1 MRVANMNVN
10 LTPPVE
16 PSKIAST
23 AKSSAVST
31 EAAEAEASGG
41 FFAQLHALIFGS
53 KTSSDKLGTD
63 VNAIQ
68 AEGEAEVSTDVALDA
83 DSEAALTAE
92 MDEALFSATD
102 PEAASDESLQVD
114 AVKLDQKVPSLEK
127 GEAVSTKVA
136 PVKQEEQGTNA
147 PIPASLAKWVKKSD
161 AIEGEPISDELQRK
175 TAQAMSEGDKLL
187 GRLHESNQALSKS
200 NGKTLPTQH
209 GQALDPQH
217 PEMLAKAPLPE
228 DALPLESQSS
238 IPNSVMAKP
247 TNEKLE
253 QVNTSSTQ
261 AKDETSEDDL
271 MASALIGSALAGGL
285 TGASLAAATTVQAE
299 PVEGAMP
306 EGMPVVPTLAQTA
319 TLASPSTEVS
329 EALVAQSKAVKA
341 TPLTQATLNPASI
354 MADEGLAPQTVAA
367 ESSKVAIPWGTP
379 IPTDN
384 ELATLNP
391 ELKTMLEEGGKAKAP
406 VPNMLAQSVS
416 QGVTPAHLVAQ
427 QTATTAMPMNPTA
440 ANPIDMAALA
450 PQAAAANPM
459 LNPTTTVNPELAASS
474 AMLAALGGRALAGS
488 DERRAVGESG
498 QEGLAQQIAA
508 AAGQGTAQ
516 NQALNRAES
525 QMVQTSAAA
534 VPLNK
539 EMAADQLAERV
550 QMMMSKNLK
559 NIDIRLDPP
568 EMGRMHI
575 RMNMQGDGAT
585 VHFTVANQHAREAL
599 EQTMPRLREML
610 AQQGVQ
616 LGDTSVQQQS
626 AGQQQRYTGQ
636 EQSGFGQSARNEM
649 LNSEENLDTD
659 IKLDLNVATKRDGIS
674 YYA

>member
-1 MRVANMNVN
+1 MNVN

-16 PSKIAST
+16 PSKIAPT

-31 EAAEAEASGG
+31 DAAATESSGG

-53 KTSSDKLGTD
+53 KTASDAPATSVTQNEGDTEAP
-63 VNAIQ
+63 VN
-68 AEGEAEVSTDVALDA
+68 T
-83 DSEAALTAE
+83 EAALEADSDAALMAE
-92 MDEALFSATD
+92 MDDALFSASEV
-102 PEAASDESLQVD
+102 EAASEESLPVD
-114 AVKLDQKVPSLEK
+114 VIKSVQKAPSLEK
-127 GEAVSTKVA
+127 GEAISTKVA
-136 PVKQEEQGTNA
+136 SVKQDEQGANA
-147 PIPASLAKWVKKSD
+147 PIPASLAKWVTNAQSID
-161 AIEGEPISDELQRK
+161 DQPVSGELQRK
-175 TAQAMSEGDKLL
+175 TAQAMSEGDELL
-187 GRLHESNQALSKS
+187 GRLQEANQALIKT
-200 NGKTLPTQH
+200 NGKTLPAQH
-209 GQALDPQH
+209 GRAWDSQH
-217 PEMLAKAPLPE
+217 PDGIRNATPPEAVLPIESATAISNRALSTSADLDAAVSDSAATE
-228 DALPLESQSS
+228 DEIAQ
-238 IPNSVMAKP
+238 
-247 TNEKLE
+247 
-253 QVNTSSTQ
+253 
-261 AKDETSEDDL
+261 DEW
-271 MASALIGSALAGGL
+271 MASALMGGALAGGL
-285 TGASLAAATTVQAE
+285 SGASLAAANTVHAE
-299 PVEGAMP
+299 PVEGAIL
-306 EGMPVVPTLAQTA
+306 EGMPQTLANTVV
-319 TLASPSTEVS
+319 LASPSSEVS
-329 EALVAQSKAVKA
+329 EALVDPSKALKA
-341 TPLTQATLNPASI
+341 TPLTQSALNPASI
-354 MADEGLAPQTVAA
+354 MADEELNLPISATETG
-367 ESSKVAIPWGTP
+367 KVAIPWGTP
-379 IPTDN
+379 MPTDN
-384 ELATLNP
+384 ELAALAP
-391 ELKTMLEEGGKAKAP
+391 ELKAMLEEGGKAKAP
-406 VPNMLAQSVS
+406 VPNALAQSVA
-416 QGVTPAHLVAQ
+416 QGLTPAHLAAQ
-427 QTATTAMPMNPTA
+427 QTGTAALPMNPTA
-440 ANPIDMAALA
+440 ATPIDMAALA
-450 PQAAAANPM
+450 PQTVAANPM
-459 LNPTTTVNPELAASS
+459 LNPAATVNPELAASS

-488 DERRAVGESG
+488 DERRAVSESG

-525 QMVQTSAAA
+525 QLVQTNATP

-568 EMGRMHI
+568 ELGRMHI

-636 EQSGFGQSARNEM
+636 EQSGFGQSARNER

>member
-1 MRVANMNVN
+1 MNVN

-16 PSKIAST
+16 PSKIAPT

-31 EAAEAEASGG
+31 DAAATESSGG

-53 KTSSDKLGTD
+53 KTASDAPATSVTQNEGDTEAP
-63 VNAIQ
+63 VN
-68 AEGEAEVSTDVALDA
+68 T
-83 DSEAALTAE
+83 EAALEADSDAALMVE
-92 MDEALFSATD
+92 MDDALFSASEV
-102 PEAASDESLQVD
+102 EAASEEGLPVD
-114 AVKLDQKVPSLEK
+114 VIKSAQKAPSLEK
-127 GEAVSTKVA
+127 GEAISAKA
-136 PVKQEEQGTNA
+136 ALVKQDEQGANA
-147 PIPASLAKWVKKSD
+147 PIPASLAKWVTNADESVS
-161 AIEGEPISDELQRK
+161 GELQRK
-175 TAQAMSEGDKLL
+175 TAQAMSEGDELL
-187 GRLHESNQALSKS
+187 GRLQEANQALIKT
-200 NGKTLPTQH
+200 NGKILPAQH
-209 GQALDPQH
+209 GPQH
-217 PEMLAKAPLPE
+217 PDRIRNATPPEAVLPIESATAISNRALSTSADLDAAVSDSAATE
-228 DALPLESQSS
+228 DEIAQ
-238 IPNSVMAKP
+238 
-247 TNEKLE
+247 
-253 QVNTSSTQ
+253 
-261 AKDETSEDDL
+261 DEW
-271 MASALIGSALAGGL
+271 MASALMGGALAGGL
-285 TGASLAAATTVQAE
+285 SGASLAAANTVHAE
-299 PVEGAMP
+299 PVEGAML
-306 EGMPVVPTLAQTA
+306 EGMPLTQTLANTA
-319 TLASPSTEVS
+319 ALASPSSEVS
-329 EALVAQSKAVKA
+329 EALTASSQALKA
-341 TPLTQATLNPASI
+341 TPLTQSALNPASI
-354 MADEGLAPQTVAA
+354 MADEGLNQSISAT
-367 ESSKVAIPWGTP
+367 ETGKVAIPWGTP
-379 IPTDN
+379 MPTDN
-384 ELATLNP
+384 ELAALTP
-391 ELKTMLEEGGKAKAP
+391 ELKAMLEEGGKAKAP
-406 VPNMLAQSVS
+406 VPNALAQSVA
-416 QGVTPAHLVAQ
+416 QGLTPAHLAAQ
-427 QTATTAMPMNPTA
+427 QTGTAALPMNPTA
-440 ANPIDMAALA
+440 ATPIDIAALA
-450 PQAAAANPM
+450 PQTVAANPM
-459 LNPTTTVNPELAASS
+459 LNPAATVNPELAASS

-488 DERRAVGESG
+488 DERRAVSESG

-525 QMVQTSAAA
+525 QLVQTNATP

-568 EMGRMHI
+568 ELGRMHI

-636 EQSGFGQSARNEM
+636 EQSGFGQSARNER

>member
-1 MRVANMNVN
+1 MNVN

-16 PSKIAST
+16 PSKIAPT

-31 EAAEAEASGG
+31 DAAATESSGG

-53 KTSSDKLGTD
+53 KTASDVPATSVTQTEGDTEAP
-63 VNAIQ
+63 VN
-68 AEGEAEVSTDVALDA
+68 T
-83 DSEAALTAE
+83 EAALEADSDAALMAE
-92 MDEALFSATD
+92 MDDALFSASEV
-102 PEAASDESLQVD
+102 EAASEEGLPVD
-114 AVKLDQKVPSLEK
+114 VIKSAQKAPSLEK
-127 GEAVSTKVA
+127 GEAISAKVA
-136 PVKQEEQGTNA
+136 PVKQDEQGANA
-147 PIPASLAKWVKKSD
+147 PIPASLAKWVTNAESID
-161 AIEGEPISDELQRK
+161 DHPVSGELQRK
-175 TAQAMSEGDKLL
+175 TAQAMSEGDELL
-187 GRLHESNQALSKS
+187 GRLQEANQALIKT
-200 NGKTLPTQH
+200 NGKTLPAQH
-209 GQALDPQH
+209 GQALDSQH
-217 PEMLAKAPLPE
+217 PEGIRNAPPEAVLPIESATAISNRALSTSADLDAAVSDSAATE
-228 DALPLESQSS
+228 DEIAQ
-238 IPNSVMAKP
+238 
-247 TNEKLE
+247 
-253 QVNTSSTQ
+253 
-261 AKDETSEDDL
+261 DEW
-271 MASALIGSALAGGL
+271 MASALMGGALAGGL
-285 TGASLAAATTVQAE
+285 SGASLAAANTVHAE
-299 PVEGAMP
+299 PVEGAML
-306 EGMPVVPTLAQTA
+306 EEMPQTLANNA
-319 TLASPSTEVS
+319 ALASPSSEVS
-329 EALVAQSKAVKA
+329 EALAAPSQALKA
-341 TPLTQATLNPASI
+341 TPLTQSALNPASI
-354 MADEGLAPQTVAA
+354 MVDKGFNLPTSATETG
-367 ESSKVAIPWGTP
+367 KVAIPWGTP

-384 ELATLNP
+384 ELAALTP
-391 ELKTMLEEGGKAKAP
+391 ELKAMLEEGGKAKAP
-406 VPNMLAQSVS
+406 VPNALAQSVA
-416 QGVTPAHLVAQ
+416 QGLTPAHLAAQ
-427 QTATTAMPMNPTA
+427 QTGTAALPMNPTA
-440 ANPIDMAALA
+440 ATPIDMAALA
-450 PQAAAANPM
+450 PQAVATNPM
-459 LNPTTTVNPELAASS
+459 LNPAATVNPELAASS

-488 DERRAVGESG
+488 DERRAVSESG

-525 QMVQTSAAA
+525 QLVQTNATP

-568 EMGRMHI
+568 ELGRMHI

-636 EQSGFGQSARNEM
+636 EQSGFGQSSRNER

>member
-1 MRVANMNVN
+1 MNVN
-10 LTPPVE
+10 LTPPIE

-31 EAAEAEASGG
+31 DAATTESSGG

-53 KTSSDKLGTD
+53 KTVSDAPATSVTQTD
-63 VNAIQ
+63 GDAEAPVNT
-68 AEGEAEVSTDVALDA
+68 EAALDA
-83 DSEAALTAE
+83 DNEAVLATE
-92 MDEALFSATD
+92 MDDALFGTNEV
-102 PEAASDESLQVD
+102 EAASEESLPVD
-114 AVKLDQKVPSLEK
+114 VIKSAQKVTSLEN
-127 GEAVSTKVA
+127 GEAISAKAA
-136 PVKQEEQGTNA
+136 PVKQDEQGSNV
-147 PIPASLAKWVKKSD
+147 PIPASLAKWVTNADESVS
-161 AIEGEPISDELQRK
+161 GELQRK
-175 TAQAMSEGDKLL
+175 TAQAISEGDELL
-187 GRLHESNQALSKS
+187 GRLQEANQALIKT
-200 NGKTLPTQH
+200 NGKTLPEQYGQGLDSQHPDRLLNATQYEEVLPI
-209 GQALDPQH
+209 QSATADLDAAALDS
-217 PEMLAKAPLPE
+217 AATE
-228 DALPLESQSS
+228 DKTAQ
-238 IPNSVMAKP
+238 
-247 TNEKLE
+247 
-253 QVNTSSTQ
+253 
-261 AKDETSEDDL
+261 DEW
-271 MASALIGSALAGGL
+271 MASALIGGALAGGL
-285 TGASLAAATTVQAE
+285 SGAALASANTVHAE
-299 PVEGAMP
+299 PVEGAML
-306 EGMPVVPTLAQTA
+306 EGMPQTLANNA
-319 TLASPSTEVS
+319 ALASPSSEVS
-329 EALVAQSKAVKA
+329 EALAAPNQALKA
-341 TPLTQATLNPASI
+341 TPLTQSALNPASI
-354 MADEGLAPQTVAA
+354 MADEGLNLKTSAT
-367 ESSKVAIPWGTP
+367 ETGKVAIPWDTP

-384 ELATLNP
+384 ELATLTP
-391 ELKTMLEEGGKAKAP
+391 ELKAMLEEGGKAKAP
-406 VPNMLAQSVS
+406 VPNALAQSVA
-416 QGVTPAHLVAQ
+416 QGLTPAHLTAQ
-427 QTATTAMPMNPTA
+427 QTGTAALPMNPTA
-440 ANPIDMAALA
+440 AMPIDMAALA
-450 PQAAAANPM
+450 PQTVAANPM
-459 LNPTTTVNPELAASS
+459 LNPSTTVNPELAASS

-488 DERRAVGESG
+488 DERRAVSESG

-525 QMVQTSAAA
+525 QLVQTNATP

-568 EMGRMHI
+568 ELGRMHI

-636 EQSGFGQSARNEM
+636 EQSGFGQSARNER

>member
-1 MRVANMNVN
+1 MNVN

-16 PSKIAST
+16 PSKIAPT

-31 EAAEAEASGG
+31 DAAATESSGG

-53 KTSSDKLGTD
+53 KTASDAPATSVTQTEGDTEAP
-63 VNAIQ
+63 VN
-68 AEGEAEVSTDVALDA
+68 T
-83 DSEAALTAE
+83 EAALEADSDAALMAE
-92 MDEALFSATD
+92 MDDALFSASEV
-102 PEAASDESLQVD
+102 EAASEEGLPVD
-114 AVKLDQKVPSLEK
+114 VIKSAQKAPSLEK
-127 GEAVSTKVA
+127 GEAISTKVA
-136 PVKQEEQGTNA
+136 PVKQDEQGANA
-147 PIPASLAKWVKKSD
+147 PIPASLAKWVTNADESVS
-161 AIEGEPISDELQRK
+161 GELQRK
-175 TAQAMSEGDKLL
+175 TAQAMSEGDELL
-187 GRLHESNQALSKS
+187 GRLQEANQALIKT
-200 NGKTLPTQH
+200 NGKTLPAQH
-209 GQALDPQH
+209 GQALDSQH
-217 PEMLAKAPLPE
+217 PDGIRNAPPPEAVLPIESATAISNRALSTSADLDAAVSDSAATE
-228 DALPLESQSS
+228 DEIAQ
-238 IPNSVMAKP
+238 
-247 TNEKLE
+247 
-253 QVNTSSTQ
+253 
-261 AKDETSEDDL
+261 DEW
-271 MASALIGSALAGGL
+271 MASALMGGALAGGL
-285 TGASLAAATTVQAE
+285 SGASLAAANTVHAE
-299 PVEGAMP
+299 PVEGAML
-306 EGMPVVPTLAQTA
+306 EGMPLTQTLANTA
-319 TLASPSTEVS
+319 ALASPSSEVS
-329 EALVAQSKAVKA
+329 EALTASSQALKA
-341 TPLTQATLNPASI
+341 TPLTQSALNPVSI
-354 MADEGLAPQTVAA
+354 MADEGLNQSISAT
-367 ESSKVAIPWGTP
+367 ETGKVAIPWGTP
-379 IPTDN
+379 MPTDN
-384 ELATLNP
+384 ELAALTP
-391 ELKTMLEEGGKAKAP
+391 ELKAMLEEGGKAKAP
-406 VPNMLAQSVS
+406 VPNALAQSVA
-416 QGVTPAHLVAQ
+416 QGLTPAHLAAQ
-427 QTATTAMPMNPTA
+427 QTGTAALPMNPTA
-440 ANPIDMAALA
+440 ATPIDIAALA
-450 PQAAAANPM
+450 PQTVAANPM
-459 LNPTTTVNPELAASS
+459 LNPAATVNPELAASS

-488 DERRAVGESG
+488 DERRAVSESG

-525 QMVQTSAAA
+525 QLVQTNATP

-568 EMGRMHI
+568 ELGRMHI

-636 EQSGFGQSARNEM
+636 EQSGFGQSARNER

>member
-1 MRVANMNVN
+1 MNVN

-16 PSKIAST
+16 PSKIAPT

-31 EAAEAEASGG
+31 DAAATESSGG

-53 KTSSDKLGTD
+53 KTASDAPATSVTQNEGDTEAP
-63 VNAIQ
+63 VN
-68 AEGEAEVSTDVALDA
+68 T
-83 DSEAALTAE
+83 EAALEADSDAALMAE
-92 MDEALFSATD
+92 MDDALFSASEV
-102 PEAASDESLQVD
+102 EAASEEGLPVD
-114 AVKLDQKVPSLEK
+114 VIKSAQKAPSLEK
-127 GEAVSTKVA
+127 GEAISAKAA
-136 PVKQEEQGTNA
+136 PVKQDEQGANA
-147 PIPASLAKWVKKSD
+147 PIPASLAKWVTNADESVS
-161 AIEGEPISDELQRK
+161 GELQRK
-175 TAQAMSEGDKLL
+175 TAQAMSEGDELL
-187 GRLHESNQALSKS
+187 GRLQEANQALIKT
-200 NGKTLPTQH
+200 NGKILPAQH
-209 GQALDPQH
+209 GQALDSQH
-217 PEMLAKAPLPE
+217 PDRIRNATPPEILPIESATAISNRALSTSADLDAAVSDSAATE
-228 DALPLESQSS
+228 DEIAQ
-238 IPNSVMAKP
+238 
-247 TNEKLE
+247 
-253 QVNTSSTQ
+253 
-261 AKDETSEDDL
+261 DEW
-271 MASALIGSALAGGL
+271 MASALMGGALAGGL
-285 TGASLAAATTVQAE
+285 SGASLAAANTVHAE
-299 PVEGAMP
+299 PVEGAML
-306 EGMPVVPTLAQTA
+306 EGMPLTQTFA
-319 TLASPSTEVS
+319 NTAALASPSAEVS
-329 EALVAQSKAVKA
+329 EALAASSQALKA
-341 TPLTQATLNPASI
+341 TPLTQSALNPASI
-354 MADEGLAPQTVAA
+354 MADEGLNLPISAT
-367 ESSKVAIPWGTP
+367 ETGKVAIPWGTP
-379 IPTDN
+379 MPTDN
-384 ELATLNP
+384 ELAALTP
-391 ELKTMLEEGGKAKAP
+391 ELKAMLEEGGKAKAP
-406 VPNMLAQSVS
+406 VPNALAQSVA
-416 QGVTPAHLVAQ
+416 QGLTPAHLAAQ
-427 QTATTAMPMNPTA
+427 QTGIAALPMNPTA
-440 ANPIDMAALA
+440 ATPIDMAALA
-450 PQAAAANPM
+450 PQTVAANPM
-459 LNPTTTVNPELAASS
+459 LNPAATVNPELAASS

-488 DERRAVGESG
+488 DERRAVSESG

-525 QMVQTSAAA
+525 QLVQTNATP

-568 EMGRMHI
+568 ELGRMHI

-636 EQSGFGQSARNEM
+636 EQSGFGQSARNER

>member
-1 MRVANMNVN
+1 MNVN
-10 LTPPVE
+10 LTPPIE

-31 EAAEAEASGG
+31 DAATTESSGG

-53 KTSSDKLGTD
+53 KTASDTAVASATQTD
-63 VNAIQ
+63 GDAEAQVNSNA
-68 AEGEAEVSTDVALDA
+68 ALDA
-83 DSEAALTAE
+83 DNEAVLATE
-92 MDEALFSATD
+92 MDDALFGTNEV
-102 PEAASDESLQVD
+102 EAASDESPSVD
-114 AVKLDQKVPSLEK
+114 TIKSAQKAPSLKK
-127 GEAVSTKVA
+127 GEAISAKAA
-136 PVKQEEQGTNA
+136 PVKQDEQGSNA
-147 PIPASLAKWVKKSD
+147 PIPASLAKWVTNADESVS
-161 AIEGEPISDELQRK
+161 GELQRK
-175 TAQAMSEGDKLL
+175 TAQAISEGDELL
-187 GRLHESNQALSKS
+187 GRLQEANQALIKT
-200 NGKTLPTQH
+200 NGKTLPEQYGQGLDSQHPDRLLNATQYEEVLPI
-209 GQALDPQH
+209 QSATADLDAAALDS
-217 PEMLAKAPLPE
+217 AATE
-228 DALPLESQSS
+228 D
-238 IPNSVMAKP
+238 K
-247 TNEKLE
+247 T
-253 QVNTSSTQ
+253 TQ
-261 AKDETSEDDL
+261 DEW
-271 MASALIGSALAGGL
+271 MASALIGGALAGGL
-285 TGASLAAATTVQAE
+285 SGAALASANTVHAE
-299 PVEGAMP
+299 PVEGAML
-306 EGMPVVPTLAQTA
+306 EEMPQTLANNA
-319 TLASPSTEVS
+319 ALASPSSEVS
-329 EALVAQSKAVKA
+329 EALAAPSQALKA
-341 TPLTQATLNPASI
+341 TPLTQSALNPASI
-354 MADEGLAPQTVAA
+354 MVDEGFNLPTSAT
-367 ESSKVAIPWGTP
+367 ETGKVAIPWGTP

-384 ELATLNP
+384 ELAALTP
-391 ELKTMLEEGGKAKAP
+391 ELKAMLEEGGKAKAP
-406 VPNMLAQSVS
+406 VPNALAQSVA
-416 QGVTPAHLVAQ
+416 QGLTPAHLAAQ
-427 QTATTAMPMNPTA
+427 QTGTAALPMNPTA
-440 ANPIDMAALA
+440 ATPIDMAALA
-450 PQAAAANPM
+450 PQTVAANPM
-459 LNPTTTVNPELAASS
+459 LNPAATVNPELAASS

-488 DERRAVGESG
+488 DERRAVSESG

-525 QMVQTSAAA
+525 QLVQTNATP

-568 EMGRMHI
+568 ELGRMHI

-636 EQSGFGQSARNEM
+636 EQSGFGQSARNER

>member
-1 MRVANMNVN
+1 MNVN

-16 PSKIAST
+16 PSKIAPT

-31 EAAEAEASGG
+31 DAAATESSGG

-53 KTSSDKLGTD
+53 KTASDAPATSVTQNEGDTEAP
-63 VNAIQ
+63 VN
-68 AEGEAEVSTDVALDA
+68 T
-83 DSEAALTAE
+83 EAALEADSDAALMAE
-92 MDEALFSATD
+92 MDDALFSASEV
-102 PEAASDESLQVD
+102 EAASEEGLPVD
-114 AVKLDQKVPSLEK
+114 VIKSAQKAPSLEK
-127 GEAVSTKVA
+127 GEAISAKAA
-136 PVKQEEQGTNA
+136 PVKLDEQGANA
-147 PIPASLAKWVKKSD
+147 PIPASLAKWVTNADESVS
-161 AIEGEPISDELQRK
+161 GELQRK
-175 TAQAMSEGDKLL
+175 TAQAMSEGDELL
-187 GRLHESNQALSKS
+187 GRLQEANQTLIKT
-200 NGKTLPTQH
+200 NGKTLPAQH
-209 GQALDPQH
+209 GQALDSQH
-217 PEMLAKAPLPE
+217 PDRLLNATQYEEVLPIQSATADLDAAALDSAATE
-228 DALPLESQSS
+228 DKTAQ
-238 IPNSVMAKP
+238 
-247 TNEKLE
+247 
-253 QVNTSSTQ
+253 
-261 AKDETSEDDL
+261 DEW
-271 MASALIGSALAGGL
+271 MASALIGGALAGGL
-285 TGASLAAATTVQAE
+285 SGAALASANTVHAE
-299 PVEGAMP
+299 PVEGAML
-306 EGMPVVPTLAQTA
+306 EGMPQTLANNA
-319 TLASPSTEVS
+319 ALASPSSEVS
-329 EALVAQSKAVKA
+329 EALIAQSQAPKA
-341 TPLTQATLNPASI
+341 TPLTQSVLNPASI
-354 MADEGLAPQTVAA
+354 MADEGLNLPTSAT
-367 ESSKVAIPWGTP
+367 ETGKVAIPWGTP

-384 ELATLNP
+384 ELAALTP
-391 ELKTMLEEGGKAKAP
+391 ELKAMLEEGSKAKAP
-406 VPNMLAQSVS
+406 VPNALAQSVA
-416 QGVTPAHLVAQ
+416 QGLTPAHLTAQ
-427 QTATTAMPMNPTA
+427 QTGTAALPMNPTA
-440 ANPIDMAALA
+440 ATPIDIAALA
-450 PQAAAANPM
+450 PQTVAANPM
-459 LNPTTTVNPELAASS
+459 LNPAATVNPELAASS

-488 DERRAVGESG
+488 DERRAVSESG

-525 QMVQTSAAA
+525 QLVQTNATP

-568 EMGRMHI
+568 ELGRMHI

-636 EQSGFGQSARNEM
+636 EQSGFGQSARNER

>member
-1 MRVANMNVN
+1 MNVN

-16 PSKIAST
+16 PSKIAPT

-31 EAAEAEASGG
+31 DAAATESSGG

-53 KTSSDKLGTD
+53 KTASDAPATSVTQNEGDTEAP
-63 VNAIQ
+63 VN
-68 AEGEAEVSTDVALDA
+68 T
-83 DSEAALTAE
+83 EAALEADSDAALMAE
-92 MDEALFSATD
+92 MDDALFSASEV
-102 PEAASDESLQVD
+102 EAASEESLPVD
-114 AVKLDQKVPSLEK
+114 VIKSVQKAPSLEK
-127 GEAVSTKVA
+127 GEAISTKVA
-136 PVKQEEQGTNA
+136 SVKQDEQGANA
-147 PIPASLAKWVKKSD
+147 PIPASLAKWVTNAQSID
-161 AIEGEPISDELQRK
+161 DQPVSGELQRK
-175 TAQAMSEGDKLL
+175 TAQAMSEGDELL
-187 GRLHESNQALSKS
+187 GRLQEANQALIKT
-200 NGKTLPTQH
+200 NGKTLPAQH
-209 GQALDPQH
+209 GRAWDSQH
-217 PEMLAKAPLPE
+217 PDGIRNATPPEAVLPIESATAISNRALSTSADLDAAVSDSAATE
-228 DALPLESQSS
+228 DEIAQ
-238 IPNSVMAKP
+238 
-247 TNEKLE
+247 
-253 QVNTSSTQ
+253 
-261 AKDETSEDDL
+261 DEW
-271 MASALIGSALAGGL
+271 MASALMGGALAGGL
-285 TGASLAAATTVQAE
+285 SGASLAAANTVHAE
-299 PVEGAMP
+299 PVEGAIL
-306 EGMPVVPTLAQTA
+306 EGMPQTLANTVA
-319 TLASPSTEVS
+319 LASPSSEVS
-329 EALVAQSKAVKA
+329 EALVDPSKALKA
-341 TPLTQATLNPASI
+341 TPLTQSALNPASI
-354 MADEGLAPQTVAA
+354 MADEELNLPISATETG
-367 ESSKVAIPWGTP
+367 KVAIPWGTP
-379 IPTDN
+379 MPTDN
-384 ELATLNP
+384 ELAALAP
-391 ELKTMLEEGGKAKAP
+391 ELKAMLEEGGKAKAP
-406 VPNMLAQSVS
+406 VPNALAQSVA
-416 QGVTPAHLVAQ
+416 QGLTPAHLAAQ
-427 QTATTAMPMNPTA
+427 QTGTAALPMNPTA
-440 ANPIDMAALA
+440 ATPIDMAALA
-450 PQAAAANPM
+450 PQTVAANPM
-459 LNPTTTVNPELAASS
+459 LNPAATVNPELAASS

-488 DERRAVGESG
+488 DERRAVSESG

-525 QMVQTSAAA
+525 QLVQTNATP

-568 EMGRMHI
+568 ELGRMHI

-636 EQSGFGQSARNEM
+636 EQSGFGQSARNER

>member
-1 MRVANMNVN
+1 MNVN

-16 PSKIAST
+16 PSKIAPT

-31 EAAEAEASGG
+31 DAAATESSGG

-53 KTSSDKLGTD
+53 KTASDAPATSVTQNEGDTEAP
-63 VNAIQ
+63 VN
-68 AEGEAEVSTDVALDA
+68 T
-83 DSEAALTAE
+83 EAALEADSDAALMAE
-92 MDEALFSATD
+92 MDDALFSASEV
-102 PEAASDESLQVD
+102 EAASEEGLPVD
-114 AVKLDQKVPSLEK
+114 IIKSAQKAPSLEK
-127 GEAVSTKVA
+127 GEAISAKA
-136 PVKQEEQGTNA
+136 ALVKQDVQGANA
-147 PIPASLAKWVKKSD
+147 PIPASLAKWVTNADESVS
-161 AIEGEPISDELQRK
+161 GELQRK
-175 TAQAMSEGDKLL
+175 TAQAMSEGDELL
-187 GRLHESNQALSKS
+187 GRLQEANQALIKT
-200 NGKTLPTQH
+200 NGKILPAQH
-209 GQALDPQH
+209 GPQH
-217 PEMLAKAPLPE
+217 PDRIRNAPPPEAVLPIESATAISNRAPSTSADLDAAVSDSAATE
-228 DALPLESQSS
+228 DEIAQ
-238 IPNSVMAKP
+238 
-247 TNEKLE
+247 
-253 QVNTSSTQ
+253 
-261 AKDETSEDDL
+261 DEW
-271 MASALIGSALAGGL
+271 MASALMGGALAGGL
-285 TGASLAAATTVQAE
+285 SGASLAAANTVHAE
-299 PVEGAMP
+299 PVEGAML
-306 EGMPVVPTLAQTA
+306 EGMPQTLANTA
-319 TLASPSTEVS
+319 VLASPSSEVS
-329 EALVAQSKAVKA
+329 EALAAPSQALKA
-341 TPLTQATLNPASI
+341 TPLTQSALNPASI
-354 MADEGLAPQTVAA
+354 MADEGLNQSISAT
-367 ESSKVAIPWGTP
+367 ETGKVVIPWGTP
-379 IPTDN
+379 MPTDN
-384 ELATLNP
+384 ELAALTP
-391 ELKTMLEEGGKAKAP
+391 ELKAMLEEGGKAKAP
-406 VPNMLAQSVS
+406 VPNALAQSVA
-416 QGVTPAHLVAQ
+416 QGLTPAHLAAQ
-427 QTATTAMPMNPTA
+427 QTGTAALPMNPTA
-440 ANPIDMAALA
+440 ATPIDIAALA
-450 PQAAAANPM
+450 PQTVAANPM
-459 LNPTTTVNPELAASS
+459 LNPAATVNPELAASS

-488 DERRAVGESG
+488 DERRAVSESG

-525 QMVQTSAAA
+525 QLVQTNATP

-568 EMGRMHI
+568 ELGRMHI

-636 EQSGFGQSARNEM
+636 EQSGFGQSARNER

>member
-1 MRVANMNVN
+1 MNVN

-16 PSKIAST
+16 PSKIAPT

-31 EAAEAEASGG
+31 DAAATESSGG

-53 KTSSDKLGTD
+53 KTASDAPATSVTQTEGDTEAP
-63 VNAIQ
+63 VN
-68 AEGEAEVSTDVALDA
+68 T
-83 DSEAALTAE
+83 EAALEADSDAALMAE
-92 MDEALFSATD
+92 MDDALFSASEV
-102 PEAASDESLQVD
+102 EAASEESLPVD
-114 AVKLDQKVPSLEK
+114 TIKSAQKAPSLEK
-127 GEAVSTKVA
+127 GEAISTKVA
-136 PVKQEEQGTNA
+136 PVKQDEQGANA
-147 PIPASLAKWVKKSD
+147 PIPASLAKWVTNAES
-161 AIEGEPISDELQRK
+161 IEDQPVSGELQRK
-175 TAQAMSEGDKLL
+175 TAQAMSEGDELL
-187 GRLHESNQALSKS
+187 GRLQEANQALIKT
-200 NGKTLPTQH
+200 NGKILPAQH
-209 GQALDPQH
+209 GPQH
-217 PEMLAKAPLPE
+217 PDRIRNAPPPEAVLPIESATAISNRALSTSADLDAAVSDSAATE
-228 DALPLESQSS
+228 DEIAQ
-238 IPNSVMAKP
+238 
-247 TNEKLE
+247 
-253 QVNTSSTQ
+253 
-261 AKDETSEDDL
+261 DEW
-271 MASALIGSALAGGL
+271 MASALMGGALAGGL
-285 TGASLAAATTVQAE
+285 SGASLAAANTVHAE
-299 PVEGAMP
+299 PVEGAML
-306 EGMPVVPTLAQTA
+306 EGMPLTQTLANTA
-319 TLASPSTEVS
+319 ALASPSAEVS
-329 EALVAQSKAVKA
+329 EALAASSQALKA
-341 TPLTQATLNPASI
+341 TPLTQSALNPASI
-354 MADEGLAPQTVAA
+354 MADEGLNLPISAT
-367 ESSKVAIPWGTP
+367 ETGKVAIPWGTP
-379 IPTDN
+379 MPTDN
-384 ELATLNP
+384 ELAALTP
-391 ELKTMLEEGGKAKAP
+391 ELKAMLEEGGKAKAP
-406 VPNMLAQSVS
+406 VPNALAQSVA
-416 QGVTPAHLVAQ
+416 QGLTPAHLAAQ
-427 QTATTAMPMNPTA
+427 QTGTAALPMNPTA
-440 ANPIDMAALA
+440 ATPIDIAALA
-450 PQAAAANPM
+450 PQTVAANPM
-459 LNPTTTVNPELAASS
+459 LNPAATVNPELAASS

-488 DERRAVGESG
+488 DERRAVSESG

-525 QMVQTSAAA
+525 QLVQTNATP

-568 EMGRMHI
+568 ELGRMHI

-636 EQSGFGQSARNEM
+636 EQSGFGQSARNER

>member
-16 PSKIAST
+16 PSKIAPT
-23 AKSSAVST
+23 AKSSAAST
-31 EAAEAEASGG
+31 DAAATESSGG

-53 KTSSDKLGTD
+53 KTASDAPATSVTQTEGDTEAP
-63 VNAIQ
+63 VN
-68 AEGEAEVSTDVALDA
+68 T
-83 DSEAALTAE
+83 EAALEADSDAALMAE
-92 MDEALFSATD
+92 MDDALFSASEV
-102 PEAASDESLQVD
+102 EAASEEGLPVD
-114 AVKLDQKVPSLEK
+114 VIKSAQKAPSLEK
-127 GEAVSTKVA
+127 GEAISAKAA
-136 PVKQEEQGTNA
+136 PVKQDEQGANA
-147 PIPASLAKWVKKSD
+147 PIPASLAKWVTNADESVS
-161 AIEGEPISDELQRK
+161 GELQRK
-175 TAQAMSEGDKLL
+175 TAQAMSEGDELL
-187 GRLHESNQALSKS
+187 GRLQEANQALIKT
-200 NGKTLPTQH
+200 NGKILPAQH
-209 GQALDPQH
+209 GPQH
-217 PEMLAKAPLPE
+217 PDRIRNATPPEAVLPIESATAISNRALSTSADLDAAVSDSAATE
-228 DALPLESQSS
+228 DEIAQ
-238 IPNSVMAKP
+238 
-247 TNEKLE
+247 
-253 QVNTSSTQ
+253 
-261 AKDETSEDDL
+261 DEW
-271 MASALIGSALAGGL
+271 MASALMGGALAGGL
-285 TGASLAAATTVQAE
+285 SGASLAAANTVHAE
-299 PVEGAMP
+299 PVEGAML
-306 EGMPVVPTLAQTA
+306 EGMPLTQTFA
-319 TLASPSTEVS
+319 NTAALASPSSEVS
-329 EALVAQSKAVKA
+329 EALAASSQALKA
-341 TPLTQATLNPASI
+341 TPLTQSALNPASI
-354 MADEGLAPQTVAA
+354 MADEGLNQSISAT
-367 ESSKVAIPWGTP
+367 ETGKVVIPWGTP
-379 IPTDN
+379 MPTDN
-384 ELATLNP
+384 ELAALTP
-391 ELKTMLEEGGKAKAP
+391 ELKAMLEEGGKAKAP
-406 VPNMLAQSVS
+406 VPNALAQSVA
-416 QGVTPAHLVAQ
+416 QGLTPAHLAAQ
-427 QTATTAMPMNPTA
+427 QTGTAALPMNPTA
-440 ANPIDMAALA
+440 ATPIDIAALA
-450 PQAAAANPM
+450 PQTVAANPM
-459 LNPTTTVNPELAASS
+459 LNPAATVNPELAASS

-488 DERRAVGESG
+488 DERRAVSESG

-525 QMVQTSAAA
+525 QLVQTNATP

-568 EMGRMHI
+568 ELGRMHI

-636 EQSGFGQSARNEM
+636 EQSGFGQSARNER

>member
-1 MRVANMNVN
+1 MNVN

-16 PSKIAST
+16 PSKIAPT

-31 EAAEAEASGG
+31 DAAATESSGG

-53 KTSSDKLGTD
+53 KTASDAPATGVTQTEGD
-63 VNAIQ
+63 TEAPVN
-68 AEGEAEVSTDVALDA
+68 T
-83 DSEAALTAE
+83 EAALEADSDAALMAE
-92 MDEALFSATD
+92 MDDALFSASEV
-102 PEAASDESLQVD
+102 EAASEEGLPVD
-114 AVKLDQKVPSLEK
+114 VIKSAQKAPSLEK
-127 GEAVSTKVA
+127 GEAISAKAA
-136 PVKQEEQGTNA
+136 PVKQDEQGANA
-147 PIPASLAKWVKKSD
+147 PIPASLAKWVTNADESVS
-161 AIEGEPISDELQRK
+161 GELQRK
-175 TAQAMSEGDKLL
+175 TAQAMSEGDELL
-187 GRLHESNQALSKS
+187 GRLQEANQALIKT
-200 NGKTLPTQH
+200 NGKTLPAQH
-209 GQALDPQH
+209 GQALDSQH
-217 PEMLAKAPLPE
+217 PDGIRNAPPPEAVLPIESATAISNRALSTSADLDAAVSDSAATE
-228 DALPLESQSS
+228 DEIAQ
-238 IPNSVMAKP
+238 
-247 TNEKLE
+247 
-253 QVNTSSTQ
+253 
-261 AKDETSEDDL
+261 DEW
-271 MASALIGSALAGGL
+271 MASALMGGALAGGL
-285 TGASLAAATTVQAE
+285 SGASLAAANTVHAE
-299 PVEGAMP
+299 PVEGAML
-306 EGMPVVPTLAQTA
+306 EGMPLTQTLANTA
-319 TLASPSTEVS
+319 ALASPSSEVS
-329 EALVAQSKAVKA
+329 EALTASSQALKA
-341 TPLTQATLNPASI
+341 TPLTQSALNPASI
-354 MADEGLAPQTVAA
+354 MADEGLNQSISAT
-367 ESSKVAIPWGTP
+367 ETGKVAIPWGTP
-379 IPTDN
+379 MPTDN
-384 ELATLNP
+384 ELAALTP
-391 ELKTMLEEGGKAKAP
+391 ELKAMLEEGGKAKAP
-406 VPNMLAQSVS
+406 VPNALAQSVA
-416 QGVTPAHLVAQ
+416 QGLTPAHLAAQ
-427 QTATTAMPMNPTA
+427 QTGTTALPMNPTA
-440 ANPIDMAALA
+440 ATPIDIAALA
-450 PQAAAANPM
+450 PQTVAANPM
-459 LNPTTTVNPELAASS
+459 LNPAATVNPELTASS

-488 DERRAVGESG
+488 DERRAVSESG

-525 QMVQTSAAA
+525 QLVQTNATP

-568 EMGRMHI
+568 ELGRMHI

-636 EQSGFGQSARNEM
+636 EQSGFGQSARNER

>member
-1 MRVANMNVN
+1 MNVN

-16 PSKIAST
+16 PSKIAPT

-31 EAAEAEASGG
+31 DAAATESSGG

-53 KTSSDKLGTD
+53 KTASDAPATSVTQTEGDTEAP
-63 VNAIQ
+63 VN
-68 AEGEAEVSTDVALDA
+68 T
-83 DSEAALTAE
+83 EAALEADSDAALMAE
-92 MDEALFSATD
+92 MDGALFSASEV
-102 PEAASDESLQVD
+102 EAASEESLSVD
-114 AVKLDQKVPSLEK
+114 AIKSAQKAPSLEK
-127 GEAVSTKVA
+127 GEAISAKA
-136 PVKQEEQGTNA
+136 ALVKQDEQGANA
-147 PIPASLAKWVKKSD
+147 PIPASLAKWVTNADESVS
-161 AIEGEPISDELQRK
+161 GELQRK
-175 TAQAMSEGDKLL
+175 TAQAMSEGDELL
-187 GRLHESNQALSKS
+187 GRLQEANQALIKT
-200 NGKTLPTQH
+200 NGKILPAQH
-209 GQALDPQH
+209 GPQH
-217 PEMLAKAPLPE
+217 PDRIRNATPPEAVLPIESATAISNRALSTSADLDAAVSDSAATE
-228 DALPLESQSS
+228 DEIAQ
-238 IPNSVMAKP
+238 
-247 TNEKLE
+247 
-253 QVNTSSTQ
+253 
-261 AKDETSEDDL
+261 DEW
-271 MASALIGSALAGGL
+271 MASALMGGALAGGL
-285 TGASLAAATTVQAE
+285 SGASLAAANTVHAE
-299 PVEGAMP
+299 PVEGAML
-306 EGMPVVPTLAQTA
+306 EGMPLTQTLANTA
-319 TLASPSTEVS
+319 ALASPSSEVS
-329 EALVAQSKAVKA
+329 EALTASSQALKA
-341 TPLTQATLNPASI
+341 TPLTQSALNPASI
-354 MADEGLAPQTVAA
+354 MADEGLNQSISAT
-367 ESSKVAIPWGTP
+367 ETGKVAIPWGTP
-379 IPTDN
+379 MPTDN
-384 ELATLNP
+384 ELAALTP
-391 ELKTMLEEGGKAKAP
+391 ELKAMLEEGGKAKAP
-406 VPNMLAQSVS
+406 VPNALAQSVA
-416 QGVTPAHLVAQ
+416 QGLTPAHLAAQ
-427 QTATTAMPMNPTA
+427 QTGTAALPMNPTA
-440 ANPIDMAALA
+440 ATPIDIAALA
-450 PQAAAANPM
+450 PQTVAANPM
-459 LNPTTTVNPELAASS
+459 LNPAATVNPELAASS

-488 DERRAVGESG
+488 DERRAVSESG

-525 QMVQTSAAA
+525 QLVQTNATP

-568 EMGRMHI
+568 ELGRMHI

-636 EQSGFGQSARNEM
+636 EQSGFGQSARNER

>member
-1 MRVANMNVN
+1 MNVN

-16 PSKIAST
+16 PSKIAPT

-31 EAAEAEASGG
+31 DAAATESSDG

-53 KTSSDKLGTD
+53 KTASDVPATSVTQTEGDTEAP
-63 VNAIQ
+63 VN
-68 AEGEAEVSTDVALDA
+68 T
-83 DSEAALTAE
+83 EAALEADSDAALMAE
-92 MDEALFSATD
+92 MDDALFSASEV
-102 PEAASDESLQVD
+102 EAASEEGLPVD
-114 AVKLDQKVPSLEK
+114 VIKSAQKAPSLEK
-127 GEAVSTKVA
+127 GEAISAKVA
-136 PVKQEEQGTNA
+136 PVKQDEQGANA
-147 PIPASLAKWVKKSD
+147 PIPASLAKWVTNAESID
-161 AIEGEPISDELQRK
+161 DHPVSGELQRK
-175 TAQAMSEGDKLL
+175 TAQAMSEGDELL
-187 GRLHESNQALSKS
+187 GRLQEANQALIKT
-200 NGKTLPTQH
+200 NGKTLPAQH
-209 GQALDPQH
+209 GQALDSQH
-217 PEMLAKAPLPE
+217 PEGIRNAPPEAVLPIESATAISNRALSTSADLDAAVSDSAATE
-228 DALPLESQSS
+228 DEIAQ
-238 IPNSVMAKP
+238 
-247 TNEKLE
+247 
-253 QVNTSSTQ
+253 
-261 AKDETSEDDL
+261 DEW
-271 MASALIGSALAGGL
+271 MASALMGGALAGGL
-285 TGASLAAATTVQAE
+285 SGASLAAANTVHAE
-299 PVEGAMP
+299 PVEGAML
-306 EGMPVVPTLAQTA
+306 EEMPQTLANNA
-319 TLASPSTEVS
+319 ALASPSSEVS
-329 EALVAQSKAVKA
+329 EALAAPSQALKA
-341 TPLTQATLNPASI
+341 TPLTQSALNPASI
-354 MADEGLAPQTVAA
+354 MVDEGFNLPTSAT
-367 ESSKVAIPWGTP
+367 ETGKVAIPWGTP

-384 ELATLNP
+384 ELAALTP
-391 ELKTMLEEGGKAKAP
+391 ELKAMLEEGGKAKAP
-406 VPNMLAQSVS
+406 VPNALAQSVA
-416 QGVTPAHLVAQ
+416 QGLTPAHLAAQ
-427 QTATTAMPMNPTA
+427 QTGTAALPMNPTA
-440 ANPIDMAALA
+440 ATPIDMAALA
-450 PQAAAANPM
+450 PQAVATNPM
-459 LNPTTTVNPELAASS
+459 LNPAATVNPELAASS

-488 DERRAVGESG
+488 DERRAVSESG

-525 QMVQTSAAA
+525 QLVQTNATP

-568 EMGRMHI
+568 ELGRMHI

-636 EQSGFGQSARNEM
+636 EQSGFGQSSRNER

>member
-1 MRVANMNVN
+1 MNVN

-16 PSKIAST
+16 PSKIAPT

-31 EAAEAEASGG
+31 DAAATESSGG

-53 KTSSDKLGTD
+53 KTASDAPATSVTQTEGDTEAP
-63 VNAIQ
+63 VN
-68 AEGEAEVSTDVALDA
+68 T
-83 DSEAALTAE
+83 EAALEADSDAALMAE
-92 MDEALFSATD
+92 MDDALFSASEV
-102 PEAASDESLQVD
+102 EAASEEGLPVD
-114 AVKLDQKVPSLEK
+114 VIKSAQKAPSLEK
-127 GEAVSTKVA
+127 GEAISAKTA
-136 PVKQEEQGTNA
+136 PVKQDEQGANA
-147 PIPASLAKWVKKSD
+147 PIPASLAKWVTNADESVS
-161 AIEGEPISDELQRK
+161 GELQRK
-175 TAQAMSEGDKLL
+175 TAQAMSEGDELL
-187 GRLHESNQALSKS
+187 GRLQEANQALIKT
-200 NGKTLPTQH
+200 NGKILPAQH
-209 GQALDPQH
+209 GQALDSQH
-217 PEMLAKAPLPE
+217 PDGIRNAPPPEAVLPIESATAISNRALSTSADLDAAVSDSAATE
-228 DALPLESQSS
+228 DEIAQ
-238 IPNSVMAKP
+238 
-247 TNEKLE
+247 
-253 QVNTSSTQ
+253 
-261 AKDETSEDDL
+261 DEW
-271 MASALIGSALAGGL
+271 MASALMGGALAGGL
-285 TGASLAAATTVQAE
+285 SGASLAAANTVHAE
-299 PVEGAMP
+299 PVEGAML
-306 EGMPVVPTLAQTA
+306 EGMPQTLANTVA
-319 TLASPSTEVS
+319 LASPSSEVS
-329 EALVAQSKAVKA
+329 EALVDPSKALKA
-341 TPLTQATLNPASI
+341 TPLTQSALNPASI
-354 MADEGLAPQTVAA
+354 MADEELNLPISATETG
-367 ESSKVAIPWGTP
+367 KVAIPWGTP
-379 IPTDN
+379 MPTDN
-384 ELATLNP
+384 ELAALTP
-391 ELKTMLEEGGKAKAP
+391 ELKAMLEEGGKAKAP
-406 VPNMLAQSVS
+406 VPNALAQSVA
-416 QGVTPAHLVAQ
+416 QGLTPAHLAAQ
-427 QTATTAMPMNPTA
+427 QTGTAALPMNPTA
-440 ANPIDMAALA
+440 ATPIDMAALA
-450 PQAAAANPM
+450 PQTVAANPM
-459 LNPTTTVNPELAASS
+459 LNPAATVNPELAASS

-488 DERRAVGESG
+488 DERRAVSESG

-525 QMVQTSAAA
+525 QLVQTNATP

-568 EMGRMHI
+568 ELGRMHI

-636 EQSGFGQSARNEM
+636 EQSGFGQSARNER

>member
-1 MRVANMNVN
+1 MNVN

-16 PSKIAST
+16 PSKIAPT

-31 EAAEAEASGG
+31 DAAATESSGG

-53 KTSSDKLGTD
+53 KTASDAPATSVTQNEGDTEAP
-63 VNAIQ
+63 VN
-68 AEGEAEVSTDVALDA
+68 T
-83 DSEAALTAE
+83 EAALEADSDAALMVE
-92 MDEALFSATD
+92 MDDALFSASEV
-102 PEAASDESLQVD
+102 EAASEEGLPVD
-114 AVKLDQKVPSLEK
+114 VIKSAQKAPSLEK
-127 GEAVSTKVA
+127 GEAISAKA
-136 PVKQEEQGTNA
+136 ALVKQDEQGANA
-147 PIPASLAKWVKKSD
+147 PIPASLAKWVTNADESVS
-161 AIEGEPISDELQRK
+161 GELQRK
-175 TAQAMSEGDKLL
+175 TAQAMSEGDELL
-187 GRLHESNQALSKS
+187 GRLQEANQALIKT
-200 NGKTLPTQH
+200 NGKILPAQH
-209 GQALDPQH
+209 GPQH
-217 PEMLAKAPLPE
+217 PDRIRNATPPEAVLPIESATAISNRALSTSADLDAAVSDSAATE
-228 DALPLESQSS
+228 DEIAQ
-238 IPNSVMAKP
+238 
-247 TNEKLE
+247 
-253 QVNTSSTQ
+253 
-261 AKDETSEDDL
+261 DEW
-271 MASALIGSALAGGL
+271 MASALMGGALAGGL
-285 TGASLAAATTVQAE
+285 SGASLAAANTVHAE
-299 PVEGAMP
+299 PVEGAML
-306 EGMPVVPTLAQTA
+306 EGMPLTQTLANTA
-319 TLASPSTEVS
+319 ALASPSSEVS
-329 EALVAQSKAVKA
+329 EALTASSQALKA
-341 TPLTQATLNPASI
+341 TPLTQSALNPASI
-354 MADEGLAPQTVAA
+354 MADEGLNQSISAT
-367 ESSKVAIPWGTP
+367 ETGKVAIPWGTP
-379 IPTDN
+379 MPTDN
-384 ELATLNP
+384 ELAALTP
-391 ELKTMLEEGGKAKAP
+391 ELKAMLEEGGKAKAP
-406 VPNMLAQSVS
+406 VPNALAQSVA
-416 QGVTPAHLVAQ
+416 QGLTPAHLAAQ
-427 QTATTAMPMNPTA
+427 QTGTAAMPMNPTA
-440 ANPIDMAALA
+440 ATPIDIAALA
-450 PQAAAANPM
+450 PQTVAANPM
-459 LNPTTTVNPELAASS
+459 LNPAATVNPELAASS

-488 DERRAVGESG
+488 DERRAVSESG

-525 QMVQTSAAA
+525 QLVQTNATP

-568 EMGRMHI
+568 ELGRMHI

-636 EQSGFGQSARNEM
+636 EQSGFGQSARNER

>member
-10 LTPPVE
+10 LTPPIE

-31 EAAEAEASGG
+31 DAATTEPSGG

-53 KTSSDKLGTD
+53 KTASDTAVASATQTD
-63 VNAIQ
+63 GDAEAQVNSNA
-68 AEGEAEVSTDVALDA
+68 ALDA
-83 DSEAALTAE
+83 DNEAVLATE
-92 MDEALFSATD
+92 MDDALFGTNEV
-102 PEAASDESLQVD
+102 EAASEESLPVD
-114 AVKLDQKVPSLEK
+114 VIKSAQKVTSLEN
-127 GEAVSTKVA
+127 GEAISAKAA
-136 PVKQEEQGTNA
+136 PVKQDEQGSNV
-147 PIPASLAKWVKKSD
+147 PIPDSLAKWVTNADESVS
-161 AIEGEPISDELQRK
+161 GELQRK
-175 TAQAMSEGDKLL
+175 TAQAISEGDELL
-187 GRLHESNQALSKS
+187 GRLQEANQALIKT
-200 NGKTLPTQH
+200 NGKTLPEQYGQGLDSQHPDRLLNATQYEEVLPI
-209 GQALDPQH
+209 QSATADLDAAALDS
-217 PEMLAKAPLPE
+217 AATE
-228 DALPLESQSS
+228 DKTAQ
-238 IPNSVMAKP
+238 
-247 TNEKLE
+247 
-253 QVNTSSTQ
+253 
-261 AKDETSEDDL
+261 DEW
-271 MASALIGSALAGGL
+271 MASALIGGALAGGL
-285 TGASLAAATTVQAE
+285 SGAALASANTVHAE
-299 PVEGAMP
+299 PVEGAML
-306 EGMPVVPTLAQTA
+306 EGIPQTLANNA
-319 TLASPSTEVS
+319 ALASPSSEVS
-329 EALVAQSKAVKA
+329 EALAAPSQALKA
-341 TPLTQATLNPASI
+341 TPLTQSALNPASI
-354 MADEGLAPQTVAA
+354 MVDEGFNLPTSAT
-367 ESSKVAIPWGTP
+367 ETGKVAIPWGTP

-384 ELATLNP
+384 ELAALTP
-391 ELKTMLEEGGKAKAP
+391 ELKAMLEEGGKAKAP
-406 VPNMLAQSVS
+406 VPNALAQSVA
-416 QGVTPAHLVAQ
+416 QGLTPAHLAAQ
-427 QTATTAMPMNPTA
+427 QTGTTALPMNPTA
-440 ANPIDMAALA
+440 ATPIDMAVLA
-450 PQAAAANPM
+450 PQTVAANPM
-459 LNPTTTVNPELAASS
+459 LNPAATVNPELAASS
-474 AMLAALGGRALAGS
+474 AMLAAIGGRALAGS
-488 DERRAVGESG
+488 DERRAASESG

-525 QMVQTSAAA
+525 QLVQTNATP

-568 EMGRMHI
+568 ELGRMHI

-636 EQSGFGQSARNEM
+636 EQSGFGQSARNER

>member
-1 MRVANMNVN
+1 MNVN
-10 LTPPVE
+10 LTPPIE

-31 EAAEAEASGG
+31 DAATTESSGG

-53 KTSSDKLGTD
+53 KTASDAP
-63 VNAIQ
+63 VASAVQ
-68 AEGEAEVSTDVALDA
+68 AEGDAEAPVNSNAALDA
-83 DSEAALTAE
+83 DNEAVLATE
-92 MDEALFSATD
+92 MDDALFGTNEV
-102 PEAASDESLQVD
+102 EAASEESLPVD
-114 AVKLDQKVPSLEK
+114 VIKSAQKVTSLEN
-127 GEAVSTKVA
+127 GEAISAKAA
-136 PVKQEEQGTNA
+136 PVKQDEQGSNA
-147 PIPASLAKWVKKSD
+147 PIPASLAKWVTNADESV
-161 AIEGEPISDELQRK
+161 SSELQRK
-175 TAQAMSEGDKLL
+175 TAQAISEGDELL
-187 GRLHESNQALSKS
+187 GRLQEANQALIKT
-200 NGKTLPTQH
+200 NGKTLPEQYGQGLDSQHPDRLLNATQYEEVLPILDAA
-209 GQALDPQH
+209 ALDS
-217 PEMLAKAPLPE
+217 AATE
-228 DALPLESQSS
+228 DKTAQ
-238 IPNSVMAKP
+238 
-247 TNEKLE
+247 
-253 QVNTSSTQ
+253 
-261 AKDETSEDDL
+261 DEW
-271 MASALIGSALAGGL
+271 MASALIGGALAGGL
-285 TGASLAAATTVQAE
+285 SGAALASANTVHAE
-299 PVEGAMP
+299 PVEGAML
-306 EGMPVVPTLAQTA
+306 EGMPQTLANNA
-319 TLASPSTEVS
+319 ALASPSSEVS
-329 EALVAQSKAVKA
+329 EALAAPSQALKA
-341 TPLTQATLNPASI
+341 TPLTQSALNPASI
-354 MADEGLAPQTVAA
+354 MADEGLNLKTSAT
-367 ESSKVAIPWGTP
+367 ETGKVAIPWGTP

-384 ELATLNP
+384 ELAALTP
-391 ELKTMLEEGGKAKAP
+391 ELKAMLEEAGKAKAP
-406 VPNMLAQSVS
+406 VPNALAQSVA
-416 QGVTPAHLVAQ
+416 QGLTPAHLTAQ
-427 QTATTAMPMNPTA
+427 QTGTAALPMNPTA
-440 ANPIDMAALA
+440 AMPIDMAALA
-450 PQAAAANPM
+450 PQTVAANPM
-459 LNPTTTVNPELAASS
+459 LNPATTVNPELAASS

-488 DERRAVGESG
+488 DERRAVSESG

-525 QMVQTSAAA
+525 QLVQTNATP

-568 EMGRMHI
+568 ELGRMHI

-636 EQSGFGQSARNEM
+636 EQSGFGQSARNER

>member
-1 MRVANMNVN
+1 MNVN
-10 LTPPVE
+10 LTPPIE

-31 EAAEAEASGG
+31 DAATTESSGG

-53 KTSSDKLGTD
+53 KTASDTAVASATQTD
-63 VNAIQ
+63 GDAEAQVNSNA
-68 AEGEAEVSTDVALDA
+68 ALDA
-83 DSEAALTAE
+83 DNEAVLATE
-92 MDEALFSATD
+92 MDDALFGTNEV
-102 PEAASDESLQVD
+102 EAASEESLPVD
-114 AVKLDQKVPSLEK
+114 VIKSAQKVTSLEN
-127 GEAVSTKVA
+127 GEAISAKAA
-136 PVKQEEQGTNA
+136 PVKQDEQGSNV
-147 PIPASLAKWVKKSD
+147 PIPASLAKWVTNADESVS
-161 AIEGEPISDELQRK
+161 GELQRK
-175 TAQAMSEGDKLL
+175 TAQAISEGDELL
-187 GRLHESNQALSKS
+187 GRLQEANQALIKT
-200 NGKTLPTQH
+200 NGKTLPEQYGQGLDSQHPDRLLNATQYEEVLPI
-209 GQALDPQH
+209 QSATADLDAAALDS
-217 PEMLAKAPLPE
+217 AATE
-228 DALPLESQSS
+228 DKTAQ
-238 IPNSVMAKP
+238 
-247 TNEKLE
+247 
-253 QVNTSSTQ
+253 
-261 AKDETSEDDL
+261 DEW
-271 MASALIGSALAGGL
+271 MASALIGGALAGGL
-285 TGASLAAATTVQAE
+285 SGAALASANTVHAE
-299 PVEGAMP
+299 PVEGAML
-306 EGMPVVPTLAQTA
+306 EGMPQTLANNA
-319 TLASPSTEVS
+319 ALASPSSEVS
-329 EALVAQSKAVKA
+329 EALAAPSQALKA
-341 TPLTQATLNPASI
+341 TPLTQSALNPASI
-354 MADEGLAPQTVAA
+354 MADEGLNQSISAT
-367 ESSKVAIPWGTP
+367 ETGKVVIPWGTP
-379 IPTDN
+379 MPTDN
-384 ELATLNP
+384 ELAALTP
-391 ELKTMLEEGGKAKAP
+391 ELKAMLEEGGKAKAP
-406 VPNMLAQSVS
+406 VPNALAQSVA
-416 QGVTPAHLVAQ
+416 QGLTPAHLAAQ
-427 QTATTAMPMNPTA
+427 QTGTAALPMNPTA
-440 ANPIDMAALA
+440 ATPIDMAALA
-450 PQAAAANPM
+450 PQTVAANPM
-459 LNPTTTVNPELAASS
+459 LNPAATVNPELAASS

-488 DERRAVGESG
+488 DERRAVSESG

-525 QMVQTSAAA
+525 QLVQTNATP

-568 EMGRMHI
+568 ELGRMHI

-636 EQSGFGQSARNEM
+636 EQSGFGQSARNER

>member
-1 MRVANMNVN
+1 MNVN

-16 PSKIAST
+16 PSKIAPT

-31 EAAEAEASGG
+31 DAAATESSGG

-53 KTSSDKLGTD
+53 KTASDAPATSVTQTEGDTEAP
-63 VNAIQ
+63 VN
-68 AEGEAEVSTDVALDA
+68 T
-83 DSEAALTAE
+83 EAALEADSDAALMAE
-92 MDEALFSATD
+92 MDDALFSASEV
-102 PEAASDESLQVD
+102 EAASEEGLPVD
-114 AVKLDQKVPSLEK
+114 VIKSAQKAPSLGK
-127 GEAVSTKVA
+127 GEAISAKAA
-136 PVKQEEQGTNA
+136 PVKQDEQGANA
-147 PIPASLAKWVKKSD
+147 PIPASLAKWVTNADESVS
-161 AIEGEPISDELQRK
+161 GELQRK
-175 TAQAMSEGDKLL
+175 TAQAMSEGDELL
-187 GRLHESNQALSKS
+187 GRLQEANQALIKT
-200 NGKTLPTQH
+200 NGKILPAQH
-209 GQALDPQH
+209 GQALDSQH
-217 PEMLAKAPLPE
+217 PDGIRNAPPEAVLPIESATAISNRALSTSADLDAAVSDSAATE
-228 DALPLESQSS
+228 DEIAQ
-238 IPNSVMAKP
+238 
-247 TNEKLE
+247 
-253 QVNTSSTQ
+253 
-261 AKDETSEDDL
+261 DEW
-271 MASALIGSALAGGL
+271 MASALMGGTLAGGL
-285 TGASLAAATTVQAE
+285 SGASLAAANTVHAE
-299 PVEGAMP
+299 PVEGAML
-306 EGMPVVPTLAQTA
+306 EGMQLTQTFA
-319 TLASPSTEVS
+319 NTAALASPSSEVS
-329 EALVAQSKAVKA
+329 EALAASSQALKA
-341 TPLTQATLNPASI
+341 TPLTQSALNPASI
-354 MADEGLAPQTVAA
+354 MADEGLNQSISAT
-367 ESSKVAIPWGTP
+367 ETGKVVIPWGAP

-384 ELATLNP
+384 ELAALTP
-391 ELKTMLEEGGKAKAP
+391 ELKAMLEEGGKAKAP
-406 VPNMLAQSVS
+406 VPNALAQSVA
-416 QGVTPAHLVAQ
+416 QGLTPAHLAAQ
-427 QTATTAMPMNPTA
+427 QTGTAALPMNPTA
-440 ANPIDMAALA
+440 ATPIDMAALA
-450 PQAAAANPM
+450 PQTVAANPM
-459 LNPTTTVNPELAASS
+459 LNPAATVNPELAASS

-488 DERRAVGESG
+488 DERRAVSESG

-525 QMVQTSAAA
+525 QLVQTNATP

-568 EMGRMHI
+568 ELGRMHI

-636 EQSGFGQSARNEM
+636 EQSGFGQSARNER

>member
-1 MRVANMNVN
+1 MNVN

-16 PSKIAST
+16 PSKIAPT

-31 EAAEAEASGG
+31 DAAATESSGG

-53 KTSSDKLGTD
+53 KTASDAPATGVTQTEGD
-63 VNAIQ
+63 TEAPVN
-68 AEGEAEVSTDVALDA
+68 T
-83 DSEAALTAE
+83 EAALEADSDAALMAE
-92 MDEALFSATD
+92 MDDALFSASEV
-102 PEAASDESLQVD
+102 EAASEEGLPVD
-114 AVKLDQKVPSLEK
+114 VIKSAQKAPSLEK
-127 GEAVSTKVA
+127 GEAISAKAA
-136 PVKQEEQGTNA
+136 PVKQDEQGANA
-147 PIPASLAKWVKKSD
+147 PIPASLAKWVTNADESVS
-161 AIEGEPISDELQRK
+161 GELQRK
-175 TAQAMSEGDKLL
+175 TAQAMSEGDELL
-187 GRLHESNQALSKS
+187 GRLQEANQALIKT
-200 NGKTLPTQH
+200 NGKTLPAQH
-209 GQALDPQH
+209 GQALDSQH
-217 PEMLAKAPLPE
+217 PDGIRNAPPPEAVLPIESATAISNRALSTSADLDAAVSDSAATE
-228 DALPLESQSS
+228 DEIAQ
-238 IPNSVMAKP
+238 
-247 TNEKLE
+247 
-253 QVNTSSTQ
+253 
-261 AKDETSEDDL
+261 DEW
-271 MASALIGSALAGGL
+271 MASALMGGALAGGL
-285 TGASLAAATTVQAE
+285 SGASLAAANTVHAE
-299 PVEGAMP
+299 PVEGAML
-306 EGMPVVPTLAQTA
+306 EGVPLTQTLANTA
-319 TLASPSTEVS
+319 ALASPSAEVS
-329 EALVAQSKAVKA
+329 EVLAAPSQALKA
-341 TPLTQATLNPASI
+341 TPLTQSALNPASI
-354 MADEGLAPQTVAA
+354 MADEGLNLPTSAT
-367 ESSKVAIPWGTP
+367 EMGKVAIPWGTP
-379 IPTDN
+379 MPTDN
-384 ELATLNP
+384 ELAALTP
-391 ELKTMLEEGGKAKAP
+391 ELKAMLEEGGKAKAP
-406 VPNMLAQSVS
+406 VPNALAQSVA
-416 QGVTPAHLVAQ
+416 QGLTPAHLAAQ
-427 QTATTAMPMNPTA
+427 QTGTAALPMNPTA
-440 ANPIDMAALA
+440 ATPIDMAALA
-450 PQAAAANPM
+450 PQTVAANPM
-459 LNPTTTVNPELAASS
+459 LNPAATVNPELAASS

-488 DERRAVGESG
+488 DERRAVSESG

-525 QMVQTSAAA
+525 QLVQTNATP

-568 EMGRMHI
+568 ELGRMHI

-636 EQSGFGQSARNEM
+636 EQSGFGQSARNER

>member
-1 MRVANMNVN
+1 MNVN
-10 LTPPVE
+10 LTPPIE

-31 EAAEAEASGG
+31 DAATTEPSGG

-53 KTSSDKLGTD
+53 KTASDTAVASATQTD
-63 VNAIQ
+63 GDAEAQVNSNA
-68 AEGEAEVSTDVALDA
+68 ALDA
-83 DSEAALTAE
+83 DNEAVLATE
-92 MDEALFSATD
+92 MDDALFGTNEV
-102 PEAASDESLQVD
+102 EAASEESLPVD
-114 AVKLDQKVPSLEK
+114 VIKSAQKVTSLEN
-127 GEAVSTKVA
+127 GEAISAKAA
-136 PVKQEEQGTNA
+136 PVKQDEQGSNV
-147 PIPASLAKWVKKSD
+147 PIPDSLAKWVTNADESVS
-161 AIEGEPISDELQRK
+161 GELQRK
-175 TAQAMSEGDKLL
+175 TAQAISEGDELL
-187 GRLHESNQALSKS
+187 GRLQEANQALIKT
-200 NGKTLPTQH
+200 NGKTLPEQYGQGLDSQHPDRLLNATQYEEVLPI
-209 GQALDPQH
+209 QSATADLDAAALDS
-217 PEMLAKAPLPE
+217 AATE
-228 DALPLESQSS
+228 DEIAQ
-238 IPNSVMAKP
+238 
-247 TNEKLE
+247 
-253 QVNTSSTQ
+253 
-261 AKDETSEDDL
+261 DEW
-271 MASALIGSALAGGL
+271 MASALMGGALAGGL
-285 TGASLAAATTVQAE
+285 SGASLAAANTVHAE
-299 PVEGAMP
+299 PVEGAML
-306 EGMPVVPTLAQTA
+306 EGIPQTLANNA
-319 TLASPSTEVS
+319 ALASPSSEVS
-329 EALVAQSKAVKA
+329 EALAAPSQALKA
-341 TPLTQATLNPASI
+341 TPLTQSALNPASI
-354 MADEGLAPQTVAA
+354 MVDEGFNLPTSAT
-367 ESSKVAIPWGTP
+367 ETGKVAIPWGTP

-384 ELATLNP
+384 ELAALTP
-391 ELKTMLEEGGKAKAP
+391 ELKAMLEEGGKAKAP
-406 VPNMLAQSVS
+406 VPNALAQSVA
-416 QGVTPAHLVAQ
+416 QGLTPAHLAAQ
-427 QTATTAMPMNPTA
+427 QTGTTALPMNPTA
-440 ANPIDMAALA
+440 ATPIDMAVLA
-450 PQAAAANPM
+450 PQTVAANPM
-459 LNPTTTVNPELAASS
+459 LNPAATVNPELAASS

-488 DERRAVGESG
+488 DERRAASESG

-525 QMVQTSAAA
+525 QLVQTNATP

-568 EMGRMHI
+568 ELGRMHI

-636 EQSGFGQSARNEM
+636 EQSGFGQSARNER